1 MAETSLTSTSCCAKL
16 MGDEHADVLQE
27 SVVGI
32 YPNDAIVHLVGAL
45 LIQQNAEWLIGRRDK
60 NATWEAA
67 GENDTYRSAAL
78 TLPA

>member
-1 MAETSLTSTSCCAKL
+1 MAETSLTSTSCCANSWATS
-16 MGDEHADVLQE
+16 MLQE
-27 SVVGI
+27 SAVGI
-32 YPNDAIVHLVGAL
+32 YPNDAALVRLVGAL
-45 LIQQNAEWLIGRRDK
+45 LIRQNAEWLIGRRDK